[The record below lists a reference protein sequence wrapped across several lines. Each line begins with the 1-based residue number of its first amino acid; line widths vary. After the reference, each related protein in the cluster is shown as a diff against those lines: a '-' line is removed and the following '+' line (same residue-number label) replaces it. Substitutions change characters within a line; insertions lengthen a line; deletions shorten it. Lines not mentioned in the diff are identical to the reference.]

1 MEIIEKYFIQDFF
14 KDQPTGRFLEIGA
27 KDGEPD
33 MDSEPMWTLVEKGW
47 SGVYCEPNPI
57 SCASL
62 IENILPYKDKIQI
75 FNGAISLPESP
86 GRLEDFHLCFDIPSI
101 SSFDVDWQEQT
112 TKGDYWLE
120 HFPHLKLDTNRQ
132 ISIITNTVTFQTLI
146 DKVGNDFDCISID
159 IETGLDKVEELIMS
173 IDWGQFKNCKL
184 LCLETSGNK
193 YLAHLE
199 KFGFTSH
206 LVTKNNNIICLKKPH
221 THH

>member
-27 KDGEPD
+27 RDGEPD

-75 FNGAISLPESP
+75 FNGAISLPDSP
-86 GRLEDFHLCFDIPSI
+86 SRLEDFHICLDIPSI
-101 SSFDVDWQEQT
+101 SSFDVDWQEQI

-120 HFPHLKLDTNRQ
+120 HFSHLKLDTNRQ

-159 IETGLDKVEELIMS
+159 IETRLDKVEELIMS

-184 LCLETSGNK
+184 LCLEINGNK
-193 YLAHLE
+193 CLGHLE
-199 KFGFTSH
+199 KFGFSSH
-206 LVTKNNNIICLKKPH
+206 LKTKNGNIICLKQPL